1 MTKGKDPK
9 RNQRKTRES
18 EIFRDPPGSGN
29 YSSSIG
35 AAQGLELFSGAG
47 QVRRARPDKTIF
59 ESAREIPVFAET
71 DVLVVGGGPAGTA
84 AAIAA
89 ARLGAEVLLVERYNH
104 LGGLATGGLVIW
116 IDRMTDW
123 SGQHVIRGV
132 ADEFMERLPKD
143 AIQGPPRAD
152 WGNREAATAAYWA
165 QRTAAYHGIVTWS
178 PTIDPEALKTL
189 SMQMANETKVRLL
202 LHAWCTMPL
211 VEDGVVKGTIFES
224 KEGRHAVLAKVVVDT
239 TGDADLIARAGA
251 HCDTDID
258 ATDIHH
264 CMNTVFLLGGVDM
277 ERWLAFRRDESQ
289 AFAAFMA
296 LGRERVKFF
305 EKPFV
310 SWRNDVALFLGPR
323 LAGYSA
329 INVEDLTTV
338 ELRSRELA
346 VGHLEVYRAA
356 APGFS
361 RAFLMLGAPQIGV
374 RHSRRLAGLRQV
386 TRQQWDTGE
395 LFDDEIGVSPSLAP
409 KFPNISVPYGALVP
423 RQLDNILGA
432 GRHVA
437 CDASSHTFMREIPQC
452 WLTGQAA
459 GVAAAL
465 AASADGPPRDVPV
478 SAIQR
483 ELLRQGAY
491 LSPAIAT
498 ALQSPRS
505 PQSAAAE

>member
-1 MTKGKDPK
+1 MTNGKDQK
-9 RNQRKTRES
+9 SKERKTRES
-18 EIFRDPPGSGN
+18 EIFREPPGSGN

-35 AAQGLELFSGAG
+35 AAQGIELFSGVG
-47 QVRRARPDKTIF
+47 QVRRARPAKTIL
-59 ESAREIPVFAET
+59 EPARQVPVFAET

-89 ARLGAEVLLVERYNH
+89 ARLGADVLLVERYNH

-123 SGQHVIRGV
+123 SGQHIIRGL
-132 ADEFMERLPKD
+132 ANEFMDRLPKD
-143 AIQGPPRAD
+143 AIQGPRPAD
-152 WGNREAATAAYWA
+152 WGNRDAATAAYWA

-189 SMQMANETKVRLL
+189 SMQMANKAKVRLL
-202 LHAWCTMPL
+202 LHAWCTAPII
-211 VEDGVVKGTIFES
+211 ENGVVHGAIFES
-224 KEGRHAVLAKVVVDT
+224 KEGRHAILAKVIVDT
-239 TGDADLIARAGA
+239 TGDADLIAGAGA
-251 HCDTDID
+251 QCETDID
-258 ATDIHH
+258 ASDIHH

-277 ERWLAFRRDESQ
+277 ERWLAFRRDEPE

-296 LGRERVKFF
+296 FGRDRVKFF

-329 INVEDLTTV
+329 INVEDQTTV

-361 RAFLMLGAPQIGV
+361 EAFLMLGAPQIGV
-374 RHSRRLAGLRQV
+374 RHSRRLAGLRKV
-386 TRQQWDTGE
+386 TRQQWGTGQVW
-395 LFDDEIGVSPSLAP
+395 DDEIGVSPSLAP
-409 KFPNISVPYGALVP
+409 KFPNISVPYGSLLP
-423 RQLDNILGA
+423 ENLDNILGA

-437 CDASSHTFMREIPQC
+437 CDASSHTFLREIPQC

-465 AASADGPPRDVPV
+465 AASAGRRPRDVAV

-483 ELLRQGAY
+483 ELLCQGAY
-491 LSPAIAT
+491 LSPAIANVI
-498 ALQSPRS
+498 QS
-505 PQSAAAE
+505 PQSASAAE

>member
-1 MTKGKDPK
+1 
-9 RNQRKTRES
+9 
-18 EIFRDPPGSGN
+18 
-29 YSSSIG
+29 
-35 AAQGLELFSGAG
+35 
-47 QVRRARPDKTIF
+47 
-59 ESAREIPVFAET
+59 
-71 DVLVVGGGPAGTA
+71 
-84 AAIAA
+84 
-89 ARLGAEVLLVERYNH
+89 
-104 LGGLATGGLVIW
+104 
-116 IDRMTDW
+116 
-123 SGQHVIRGV
+123 
-132 ADEFMERLPKD
+132 
-143 AIQGPPRAD
+143 
-152 WGNREAATAAYWA
+152 
-165 QRTAAYHGIVTWS
+165 
-178 PTIDPEALKTL
+178 
-189 SMQMANETKVRLL
+189 
-202 LHAWCTMPL
+202 
-211 VEDGVVKGTIFES
+211 
-224 KEGRHAVLAKVVVDT
+224 
-239 TGDADLIARAGA
+239 
-251 HCDTDID
+251 
-258 ATDIHH
+258 
-264 CMNTVFLLGGVDM
+264 
-277 ERWLAFRRDESQ
+277 
-289 AFAAFMA
+289 MA

-395 LFDDEIGVSPSLAP
+395 VFDDEIGVSPSLAP

>member
-9 RNQRKTRES
+9 SNQRKTRES

-35 AAQGLELFSGAG
+35 AAQGIELFGGAG
-47 QVRRARPDKTIF
+47 QVRRARPAKTVF
-59 ESAREIPVFAET
+59 EPAREVPVFAET

-123 SGQHVIRGV
+123 SGQHIIKGL
-132 ADEFMERLPKD
+132 ADEFMDRLPKD
-143 AIQGPPRAD
+143 AIQSPPRAD
-152 WGNREAATAAYWA
+152 WGNRDAATAAYWA

-189 SMQMANETKVRLL
+189 SMQMANEAKVRLL
-202 LHAWCTMPL
+202 LHAWCTAPL
-211 VEDGVVKGTIFES
+211 AEDSVVKGAVFES
-224 KEGRHAVLAKVVVDT
+224 KEGRHAILAKVVVDT
-239 TGDADLIARAGA
+239 TGDADLIAGSGA
-251 HCDTDID
+251 ECDTDID
-258 ATDIHH
+258 ASDIQSLHEH
-264 CMNTVFLLGGVDM
+264 RVSVRRCGYGTLARIKAANASGSS
-277 ERWLAFRRDESQ
+277 RLAF
-289 AFAAFMA
+289 
-296 LGRERVKFF
+296 GRERVKFF

-338 ELRSRELA
+338 ELRSRELT

-361 RAFLMLGAPQIGV
+361 EAFLMLGAPQIGV
-374 RHSRRLAGLRQV
+374 RHSRRLAGLRKV
-386 TRQQWDTGE
+386 TRRRWDTGE
-395 LFDDEIGVSPSLAP
+395 VWDDEIGVSPSLAP

-423 RQLDNILGA
+423 ERLDNILGA

-437 CDASSHTFMREIPQC
+437 CDASSHTFLREIPQC

-459 GVAAAL
+459 VVAAGLAGSANKRPRDL
-465 AASADGPPRDVPV
+465 AASV
-478 SAIQR
+478 IQR
-483 ELLRQGAY
+483 ELLRQGVY
-491 LSPAIAT
+491 LSSAIEAVV
-498 ALQSPRS
+498 QP
-505 PQSAAAE
+505 PAAAE